1 MKTKGKSS
9 HASQPYVFHVQ
20 TVKAAQIK
28 PVQGDSP
35 ESWGNPA
42 SICPASQSVWV
53 FLKSRK

>member
-20 TVKAAQIK
+20 IVKAAQIK

-35 ESWGNPA
+35 
-42 SICPASQSVWV
+42 
-53 FLKSRK
+53 